1 MAVPIDPLTPAAGAG
16 DMFLYVKGARA
27 GVIKGEAQDTAHQDE
42 IDVISWSWGM
52 QATRNQ
58 VTGAATGKASI
69 QELKIV
75 KRVDSASTGL
85 MSALRTNESIKEAK
99 LTLRKSGKGQLEYMK
114 ILIENGRVVSLTLD
128 GGTPPG
134 SATGKASVQE
144 LKIVKPIDSAST
156 GLMSALR
163 TNEPIKE
170 ARLTLRK
177 SGKGQLEYLKVV
189 IENARVVSVAL
200 DGGTPPGTSQV
211 VEQVAFAF
219 NKITVEYVPQGKDG
233 QGKGGMLFQD
243 EYENAQ

>member
-1 MAVPIDPLTPAAGAG
+1 VAVPIDPLTPAAGAG
-16 DMFLYVKGARA
+16 DMFLFVKGARA

-52 QATRNQ
+52 QATRHQ
-58 VTGAATGKASI
+58 VTGAAAGKTSI

-99 LTLRKSGKGQLEYMK
+99 LTLRKSGKGQLEYLK
-114 ILIENGRVVSLTLD
+114 IIIENGRVVSLTLD

-134 SATGKASVQE
+134 SAQV
-144 LKIVKPIDSAST
+144 
-156 GLMSALR
+156 
-163 TNEPIKE
+163 
-170 ARLTLRK
+170 
-177 SGKGQLEYLKVV
+177 LEH
-189 IENARVVSVAL
+189 
-200 DGGTPPGTSQV
+200 
-211 VEQVAFAF
+211 VAFAF

-233 QGKGGMLFQD
+233 QGKGGMQFLD